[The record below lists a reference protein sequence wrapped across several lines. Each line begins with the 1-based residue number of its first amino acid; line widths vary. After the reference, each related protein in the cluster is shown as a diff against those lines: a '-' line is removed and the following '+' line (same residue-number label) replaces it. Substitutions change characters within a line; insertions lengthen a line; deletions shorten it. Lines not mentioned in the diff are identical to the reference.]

1 MNDLTATVDVTVPNP
16 LAPTHRKLAARG
28 TQAVAK
34 EAEQK
39 KANKFDEIS
48 KRNDATFYAFGV
60 EAFGAFGPS
69 AVKFMHLL
77 ADFAINQAN
86 PPTREAFLAQAVG
99 AVSVAVQRRLGRI
112 LTQAI
117 QNARARSVGHAW
129 A

>member
-1 MNDLTATVDVTVPNP
+1 
-16 LAPTHRKLAARG
+16 
-28 TQAVAK
+28 
-34 EAEQK
+34 
-39 KANKFDEIS
+39 
-48 KRNDATFYAFGV
+48 
-60 EAFGAFGPS
+60 
-69 AVKFMHLL
+69 MHLL
-77 ADFAINQAN
+77 ADFATNLAN